1 MITTA
6 SYNIS
11 WANSA
16 GRYADNVYTAQ
27 PRPTEHKFIARAK
40 APYEFWKHVLEHI
53 SHFVTEKKPS
63 FIGFQEAGRVDD
75 ILSLPALADYHHHVN
90 QQKHAVLLTV
100 WHKDLGELAHVEDVD
115 MGAHFDEYSGWNDFG
130 RPLTAVTTTRG
141 FQLIN
146 LHSPYGERP
155 EFTAWQE
162 RAIAPFA
169 TGDPAKL
176 FIVGDF
182 NNPQFSNR
190 VPLQLPTARLTPG
203 NEAIVASCCHTERAF
218 AVYKYIRG
226 GDYCFGLNVVHPLT
240 VFPSPTDDV
249 GASVASDHEL
259 VWATF
264 TTGAKGGRR
273 QTRKRQTRK
282 HRQTRQKRTHK

>member
-16 GRYADNVYTAQ
+16 GLFADNVYTSK
-27 PRPTEHKFIARAK
+27 PIPSEHVFIGRAK
-40 APYEFWKHVLEHI
+40 VPLEFWNNVVEHI
-53 SHFVTEKKPS
+53 SHFVVEKKPS

-75 ILSLPALADYHHHVN
+75 IISLPALADYHHHVN
-90 QQKHAVLLTV
+90 RQKHAVLLTM
-100 WHKDLGELAHVEDVD
+100 WHKDLGELAHVEDAD
-115 MGAHFDEYSGWNDFG
+115 MGEHFDEYSGRKDLG
-130 RPLTAVTTTRG
+130 RPLTAVTTTNG
-141 FQLIN
+141 FLLIN

-162 RAIAPFA
+162 RTIAPYVR
-169 TGDPAKL
+169 GDPAKV

-190 VPLQLPTARLTPG
+190 VPLRLPNARLTPG
-203 NEAIVASCCHTERAF
+203 NDAIVASCCHTERAF
-218 AVYKYIRG
+218 ALHKYIRG

-273 QTRKRQTRK
+273 TTRKTRK
-282 HRQTRQKRTHK
+282 TQKRRQQKRAHK